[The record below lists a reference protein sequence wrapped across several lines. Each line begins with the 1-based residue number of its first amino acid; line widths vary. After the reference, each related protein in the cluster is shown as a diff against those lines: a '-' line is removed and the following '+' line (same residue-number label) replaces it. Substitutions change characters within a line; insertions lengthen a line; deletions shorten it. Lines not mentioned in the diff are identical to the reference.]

1 MNMYVVKKKN
11 NNNNTSG
18 CGFKFQLPKTLIELL
33 CKMWVLAMVYLVA
46 ALFTYKNTC
55 PLPLWICTSLFINKV
70 WQGYI
75 KWMQY
80 LIIG

>member
-18 CGFKFQLPKTLIELL
+18 CRFKFQLPKTL
-33 CKMWVLAMVYLVA
+33 MPDVGFSHGVLGCSPL
-46 ALFTYKNTC
+46 YKNTC
-55 PLPLWICTSLFINKV
+55 PLPLWIGTSLFINKV

-75 KWMQY
+75 N
-80 LIIG
+80 